1 MSTDLGRRSSGAVRL
16 MVCLVSAALFGVPI
30 NARGQPA
37 IPPRLTLREAVAL
50 AVERN
55 PTLVAARAG
64 VDAAAADRLS
74 ASRRPNPAVT
84 LDSEGYPLFESP
96 RPTFW
101 DNQEFTLRLD
111 QEIETAGRRGLRV
124 AIADADRR
132 VASLTLRDRVRA
144 VALEVMRAYTS
155 ASLAQADLTVA
166 KASLEEIDRVI
177 ELNRARFQQGE
188 ISGAELRRLQVERL
202 RFVED
207 VFAAELAL
215 KNARAAILALVG
227 ATSLDQP
234 LEFTDALKAPD
245 AVRMAAAA
253 APDTFG
259 ATLAQALAARPDVLA
274 AREERARAE
283 TATRL
288 QRAIRSPNI
297 TVGAGYRRTFAT
309 NAIVFGVT
317 LPVPLF
323 NQNQG
328 GIARAAAELR
338 AAEARSTAAEI
349 TVRLDVQ
356 RAANAA
362 QTNRARVEYIEREHL
377 TNAQEAR
384 DAVLRSY
391 RLGETGLIDFLD
403 AQRSFRDTQR
413 TYNRALFDERL
424 SQFELSAALGL
435 PEWQLRDN

>member
-1 MSTDLGRRSSGAVRL
+1 MSTDLVRRSSGAVRL
-16 MVCLVSAALFGVPI
+16 MVCLVSAALVGVPLT
-30 NARGQPA
+30 ARGQPA
-37 IPPRLTLREAVAL
+37 VPPRLTLREAVAL
-50 AVERN
+50 AVDRN

-101 DNQEFTLRLD
+101 DNQEFTLRMD
-111 QEIETAGRRGLRV
+111 QELETAGRRGLRV
-124 AIADADRR
+124 AVADADRR

-207 VFAAELAL
+207 VFAAELGL

-234 LEFTDALKAPD
+234 LEFTDSLKAPD
-245 AVRMAAAA
+245 AVRVAAAV
-253 APDTFG
+253 PDTFG
-259 ATLAQALAARPDVLA
+259 ATLAQALAVRPDVLA

-283 TATRL
+283 TATHL
-288 QRAIRSPNI
+288 QRALRSPNI

-328 GIARAAAELR
+328 GVARAAAELR